1 MNFNF
6 LLKNRKLKNLLIY
19 PRFQLTLV
27 VVNLVIMSLSFALVF
42 FQVIDSFDF
51 LNQIGEKLH
60 LSTDSAFFKLLT
72 HQKDILLNKLYIAAA
87 VSYTFSFIM
96 TIYFSHKAT
105 GPIYRLKTYFIEMK
119 EDGTDYPLS
128 FRKGDYYSDLPEII
142 NDGIEQ
148 IKK

>member
-1 MNFNF
+1 M
-6 LLKNRKLKNLLIY
+6 LKNRKLKNLLIY

-27 VVNLVIMSLSFALVF
+27 IVNLIIMSLSFSLVF

-60 LSTDSAFFKLLT
+60 LSSESAFFKLLT
-72 HQKDILLNKLYIAAA
+72 HQKGLLLSRLYIAAGI
-87 VSYTFSFIM
+87 SYIFSFVM

-119 EDGTDYPLS
+119 NEDVKYPLT
-128 FRKGDYYSDLPEII
+128 FRKGDYYSDLPKII
-142 NDGIEQ
+142 NDGLDQ
-148 IKK
+148 FKK